1 MELLIGLVFFALIML
16 KYATG
21 SKEGRDRYYELENKR
36 RYGGKKLS
44 PEDHAEWSELC
55 KKFKW

>member
-1 MELLIGLVFFALIML
+1 MELLIGLVFFAIIML
-16 KYATG
+16 KYATV
-21 SKEGRDRYYELENKR
+21 SKEARVRYYELENKR

>member
-1 MELLIGLVFFALIML
+1 MELLIGLVFFAIIML
-16 KYATG
+16 KYATV
-21 SKEGRDRYYELENKR
+21 SKEARDRYYELENQR

>member
-1 MELLIGLVFFALIML
+1 MELIIGLVFFALIAI

-21 SKEGRDRYYELENKR
+21 NTKDRDRYYELEKKR
-36 RYGGKKLS
+36 RYSGKKLS
-44 PEDHAEWSELC
+44 PEDYTEWLELC